1 MGLHFLLFL
10 GVFLTPFALPAP
22 GLAADSTTTQN
33 ADRGRVAEIVTETVA
48 EIVDGDTIILADG
61 RSVRLVG
68 IQAPKLSLGRRNF
81 KDWPLSDEAKAALEE
96 MTGGEKVVLTFTG
109 AEIDRHGRVL
119 AHLHMEDG
127 RWVQGHMLRAGLA
140 RVYSFADNRG
150 WITEMLALER
160 EARLERRGIWA
171 HPFYRILGAGEAG
184 EHIGTFQIIE
194 GRVIKTAKAGGR
206 TYINFG
212 ADWRNDFTVTLAPGT
227 SRLFK
232 TAGIDPLALD
242 GRRVR
247 VRGWLKSRNG
257 PMIEITH
264 PEQIELLEQE

>member
-1 MGLHFLLFL
+1 MNLRFLLLL
-10 GVFLTPFALPAP
+10 GALLTPATLPAP
-22 GLAADSTTTQN
+22 ALSGEPATAQK
-33 ADRGRVAEIVTETVA
+33 ADRGRVT
-48 EIVDGDTIILADG
+48 EIVDGDTVILADG

-68 IQAPKLSLGRRNF
+68 IQAPKLSLGRHNF
-81 KDWPLSDEAKAALEE
+81 KDWPLSDEAKTALEE
-96 MTGGEKVVLTFTG
+96 MTGGEKVVITFTG

-127 RWVQGHMLRAGLA
+127 RWIQGHMLRTGLA
-140 RVYSFADNRG
+140 RAYSFADNRG
-150 WITEMLALER
+150 WAAEMLTLER
-160 EARLERRGIWA
+160 EARAEGRGIWA
-171 HPFYRILGAGEAG
+171 HPFYRILEPGEAG

-194 GRVIKTAKAGGR
+194 GRVVETAKVGGQ

-212 ADWRNDFTVTLAPGT
+212 ADWRSDFTATLAPGA

-232 TAGIDPLALD
+232 AAGIDPLALD

>member
-1 MGLHFLLFL
+1 MGLRFLLLL
-10 GVFLTPFALPAP
+10 GALLTPLALSAPALSGDP
-22 GLAADSTTTQN
+22 AAAQSTTQSATQ
-33 ADRGRVAEIVTETVA
+33 DGDGGRVT

-81 KDWPLSDEAKAALEE
+81 NDWPLSDEAKTALGE
-96 MTGGEKVVLTFTG
+96 MTSGEKVVLTFTG

-150 WITEMLALER
+150 RVAEMLALER

-171 HPFYRILGAGEAG
+171 DPFYRILEPDEAS

-194 GRVIKTAKAGGR
+194 GRVVEAAKAGGR

-212 ADWRNDFTVTLAPGT
+212 PDWRSDFTVTLAPGT
-227 SRLFK
+227 SRIFK
-232 TAGIDPLALD
+232 AAEIDPLALN